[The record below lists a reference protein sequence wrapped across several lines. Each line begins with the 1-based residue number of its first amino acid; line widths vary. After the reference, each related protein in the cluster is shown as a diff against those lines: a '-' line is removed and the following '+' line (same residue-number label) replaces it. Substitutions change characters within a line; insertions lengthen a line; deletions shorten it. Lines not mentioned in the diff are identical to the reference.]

1 MKSDRITRLA
11 LRASSFLTISVF
23 LGIATLLAFGYSVA
37 REWQQG
43 VAVRI
48 AHQNEES
55 ADLIIK
61 AITRDMRGAQ
71 ARILANRD
79 WDAPLPADFT
89 ADMTEQVATTFARYP
104 YPESFFIWRGGH
116 QSVLFFSR
124 TTRLPRWMPPPRSAS
139 TREAQARQGAASRTA
154 RSPKRSPVVNSPIAL
169 AVDPPVADEVRRR
182 VLASVE
188 AQRRYAV
195 FNTELAGVPYQIIAR
210 ITYADSLREHLESV
224 SGFTVNLDWVRRWYF
239 ADILSEVKPSAS
251 GGLTQDVALVDEH
264 DRTVVG
270 SNSKGPPIAE
280 RTFPLLFMDSSD
292 TESDLSFD
300 VGQAP
305 WKLRVSASRDPMLLS
320 ASRRADTTLVAT
332 GLA

>member
-43 VAVRI
+43 VAVRV

-61 AITRDMRGAQ
+61 AITRDMRGVQ

-89 ADMTEQVATTFARYP
+89 RDMTEQVATTFARYP

-116 QSVLFFSR
+116 QSMLFFSR
-124 TTRLPRWMPPPRSAS
+124 TTRLPRWMPPPSS
-139 TREAQARQGAASRTA
+139 
-154 RSPKRSPVVNSPIAL
+154 VVNSPIAL
-169 AVDPPVADEVRRR
+169 AVDPPVADEVRRQ
-182 VLASVE
+182 VLASVD

-224 SGFTVNLDWVRRWYF
+224 SGFTVNLDWVRKWYF
-239 ADILSEVKPSAS
+239 ADILSEVWPSVS
-251 GGLTQDVALVDEH
+251 GGLTQDIVLLDENN
-264 DRTVVG
+264 RAVLG
-270 SNSKGPPIAE
+270 SNNEDQPLAQ
-280 RTFPLLFMDSSD
+280 RAFPLLFMDSSD
-292 TESDLSFD
+292 SASDVPPDLAHT
-300 VGQAP
+300 Q
-305 WKLRVSASRDPMLLS
+305 WRIRISASRDPILLS
-320 ASRRADTTLVAT
+320 ARRRVDATLF
-332 GLA
+332 